1 MVKTFKWR
9 VERAV
14 APSLEYKVIKAQF
27 GDGYAQ
33 TSSDGINN
41 LSESWS
47 ITLPASLREARE
59 IKTFFAEH
67 KGFKSFLWTPPLGEL
82 GLYTCADPSYIQQ
95 SSQLYVITG
104 TFVRSY
110 SSLSEA

>member
-9 VERAV
+9 IERSV
-14 APSLEYKVIKAQF
+14 TPTLEYKVITSQF

-41 LSESWS
+41 LNESWS
-47 ITLPASLREARE
+47 ITTNAQTRDAKE
-59 IKTFFAEH
+59 IKAFFDEH
-67 KGFKSFLWTPPLGEL
+67 KGVKSFLWTPPLGDL
-82 GLYTCADPSYIQQ
+82 GLYTCADPSYVPQ
-95 SSQLYVITG
+95 STQLYVITG

-110 SSLSEA
+110 SSLSEV